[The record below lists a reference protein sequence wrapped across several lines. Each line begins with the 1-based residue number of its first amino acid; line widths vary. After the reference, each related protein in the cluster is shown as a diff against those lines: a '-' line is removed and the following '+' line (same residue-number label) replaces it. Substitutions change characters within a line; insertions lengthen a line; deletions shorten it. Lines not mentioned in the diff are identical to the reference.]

1 METQHIS
8 NIFFV
13 RLQSLGILI
22 IMLTSGKLSMI
33 KLINIQINKYNNQK
47 IVQIRGVFR
56 IQTNVYDG
64 AF

>member
-13 RLQSLGILI
+13 RLQSLGILM

>member
-1 METQHIS
+1 
-8 NIFFV
+8 
-13 RLQSLGILI
+13 
-22 IMLTSGKLSMI
+22 MI

-56 IQTNVYDG
+56 IQTKVYDG